1 MPLVS
6 YLQLYPTWME
16 VTSLSTTADAAS
28 TDYVL
33 GVLSVVLALAG
44 ESEEEVLLRPNLA
57 ADAEAELARGA
68 RVLVG
73 VRENLHSQ
81 QYIGPTVSLRPDEDA
96 VFIGLCGEVATAE
109 LRAYVEFLQGNGIS
123 TTPAQTIVD
132 LVTKPEEMAKLERWT
147 RGTEPLP
154 WGEQDP
160 ATRLLDPQETP
171 EVILAGMTLV
181 MVRIEIPDSWRTLP
195 ATICTKAPL
204 GWNRC
209 SSLELDEIGIEIDSY
224 TSSGEALE
232 IWLLDLGANTSEPLA
247 RLGTVPASVLDSIDK
262 ESPSVHVTLTG
273 DFTDLPSLL
282 EGVAADGVDVA
293 TSEG

>member
-1 MPLVS
+1 MPLAS
-6 YLQLYPTWME
+6 YLQLYPSWME
-16 VTSLSTTADAAS
+16 VTSLSTTADEAS
-28 TDYVL
+28 TDYAP
-33 GVLSVVLALAG
+33 GVLSVALALAG
-44 ESEEEVLLRPNLA
+44 ETKEEVLMRPNLA
-57 ADAEAELARGA
+57 AIAEAELARGA

-73 VRENLHSQ
+73 VRENSDSV

-109 LRAYVEFLQGNGIS
+109 LRAYVEFLQGQGVS
-123 TTPAQTIVD
+123 TTPAKTIID
-132 LVTKPEEMAKLERWT
+132 LVTKPEDIAKLERWT

-160 ATRLLDPQETP
+160 ATRVLDPQVTP
-171 EVILAGMTLV
+171 EGILAGMTLV
-181 MVRIEIPDSWRTLP
+181 MVKVDIPDSWRSFP
-195 ATICTKAPL
+195 ATLCTKVPL

-232 IWLLDLGANTSEPLA
+232 VWLLDLGANTSEPLA
-247 RLGTVPASVLDSIDK
+247 RLGTVQASVLDLIAK
-262 ESPSVHVTLTG
+262 ESSSVQVTLIG

-282 EGVAADGVDVA
+282 EGVAANGVDFA